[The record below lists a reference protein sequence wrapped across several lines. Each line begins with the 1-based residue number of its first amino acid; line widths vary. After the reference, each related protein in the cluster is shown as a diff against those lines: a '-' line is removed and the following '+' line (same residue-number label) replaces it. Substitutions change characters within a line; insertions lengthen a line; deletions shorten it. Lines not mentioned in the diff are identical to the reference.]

1 MKNFPNVNFLDITW
15 MSPFP
20 VEQVKKVL
28 LNAKHVVNIE
38 CNYTAA
44 LGGLIKEQTGI
55 EISDNFLK
63 YDGRPFFPEEIIKK
77 LETVLQ
83 K

>member
-1 MKNFPNVNFLDITW
+1 M
-15 MSPFP
+15 
-20 VEQVKKVL
+20 
-28 LNAKHVVNIE
+28 NAKHIVNVE
-38 CNYTAA
+38 CNYSAA

-63 YDGRPFFPEEIIKK
+63 YDGRPIFPEEIIEK
-77 LETVLQ
+77 LETILQ